1 MSANP
6 ALVKLGEVPMDTKDT
21 KDTNSLTLEQELR
34 LRATSD
40 TIDKM
45 TLEQARD
52 TLKDMV
58 RQAMIKDN
66 LFAAII
72 KKNWGLELAA
82 PPNH

>member
-1 MSANP
+1 VSAIP
-6 ALVKLGEVPMDTKDT
+6 ALVKLGEVPMDT

-45 TLEQARD
+45 SLEQARHM
-52 TLKDMV
+52 LKDMM
-58 RQAMIKDN
+58 RQAMIRDN
-66 LFAAII
+66 LYKAII
-72 KKNWGLELAA
+72 KKDWGLELTT

>member
-1 MSANP
+1 MSAIP

-21 KDTNSLTLEQELR
+21 SSLTLEQELR

-45 TLEQARD
+45 TLEQARHM
-52 TLKDMV
+52 LKDMM
-58 RQAMIKDN
+58 RQAMIRDN
-66 LFAAII
+66 LYKAII
-72 KKNWGLELAA
+72 KKDWGLELTT

>member
-1 MSANP
+1 M
-6 ALVKLGEVPMDTKDT
+6 DT

-52 TLKDMV
+52 MLKDV
-58 RQAMIKDN
+58 LKQAMIRDN
-66 LFAAII
+66 LYAAII
-72 KKNWGLELAA
+72 KKNWGLEPTT

>member
-1 MSANP
+1 
-6 ALVKLGEVPMDTKDT
+6 MDTG
-21 KDTNSLTLEQELR
+21 SLRLEQQLQ
-34 LRATSD
+34 LRAMSD
-40 TIDKM
+40 VIDKM

-58 RQAMIKDN
+58 KQAMIRDN

-72 KKNWGLELAA
+72 KKNWGLESTT

>member
-1 MSANP
+1 VSAIP
-6 ALVKLGEVPMDTKDT
+6 ALVKLGEESMDT

-45 TLEQARD
+45 SLEQARHM
-52 TLKDMV
+52 LKDV
-58 RQAMIKDN
+58 VKQAMLRDN
-66 LFAAII
+66 LYAAII
-72 KKNWGLELAA
+72 KKNWGLEPTT

>member
-1 MSANP
+1 VSAIP
-6 ALVKLGEVPMDTKDT
+6 ALVKLGEVPMDT

-45 TLEQARD
+45 SLEQARHM
-52 TLKDMV
+52 LKDV
-58 RQAMIKDN
+58 VKQAMLRDN
-66 LFAAII
+66 LYAAII
-72 KKNWGLELAA
+72 KKNWGLEPTT

>member
-1 MSANP
+1 
-6 ALVKLGEVPMDTKDT
+6 MDKD
-21 KDTNSLTLEQELR
+21 SLTLEQELR

-52 TLKDMV
+52 MLKDV
-58 RQAMIKDN
+58 LKQAMIREN
-66 LFAAII
+66 LYAAII
-72 KKNWGLELAA
+72 KKNWGLESTT

>member
-1 MSANP
+1 MSAIP
-6 ALVKLGEVPMDTKDT
+6 ALVKLGEVPMDT

-45 TLEQARD
+45 SLEQARHM
-52 TLKDMV
+52 LKDV
-58 RQAMIKDN
+58 VKQAMLRDN
-66 LFAAII
+66 LYAAII
-72 KKNWGLELAA
+72 KKNWGLEPTT

>member
-1 MSANP
+1 M
-6 ALVKLGEVPMDTKDT
+6 
-21 KDTNSLTLEQELR
+21 DTNSLTLEQELR

-52 TLKDMV
+52 MLKDV
-58 RQAMIKDN
+58 LKQAMIRDN
-66 LFAAII
+66 LYAAII
-72 KKNWGLELAA
+72 KKNWGLEPTT

>member
-1 MSANP
+1 M
-6 ALVKLGEVPMDTKDT
+6 DT

-45 TLEQARD
+45 SLEQARHM
-52 TLKDMV
+52 LKDMM
-58 RQAMIKDN
+58 RQAMIRDN
-66 LFAAII
+66 LYRAII
-72 KKNWGLELAA
+72 KKNWGLESMT

>member
-1 MSANP
+1 M
-6 ALVKLGEVPMDTKDT
+6 DT

-45 TLEQARD
+45 TLEQARHM
-52 TLKDMV
+52 LKDMM
-58 RQAMIKDN
+58 RQAMIRDN
-66 LFAAII
+66 LYKAII
-72 KKNWGLELAA
+72 KKDWGLELTT

>member
-1 MSANP
+1 M
-6 ALVKLGEVPMDTKDT
+6 DT

-45 TLEQARD
+45 TLEQARHM
-52 TLKDMV
+52 LKDVM
-58 RQAMIKDN
+58 RQAMIRDN
-66 LFAAII
+66 LYKAII
-72 KKNWGLELAA
+72 KKDWGLEPTT

>member
-1 MSANP
+1 MSAIP
-6 ALVKLGEVPMDTKDT
+6 ALVKLGEVPMDT

-45 TLEQARD
+45 SLEQARHM
-52 TLKDMV
+52 LKDMM
-58 RQAMIKDN
+58 RQAMIRDN
-66 LFAAII
+66 LYKAII
-72 KKNWGLELAA
+72 KKNWGLESMT

>member
-1 MSANP
+1 MSAIP
-6 ALVKLGEVPMDTKDT
+6 ALVKLGEVPMDT

-45 TLEQARD
+45 SLEQARHM
-52 TLKDMV
+52 LKDMM
-58 RQAMIKDN
+58 RQAMIRDN
-66 LFAAII
+66 LYKAII
-72 KKNWGLELAA
+72 KKNWGLESMP

>member
-1 MSANP
+1 MSAIP
-6 ALVKLGEVPMDTKDT
+6 ALVKLGEVQMDTD
-21 KDTNSLTLEQELR
+21 SLRLEQQLQLR
-34 LRATSD
+34 TMSD
-40 TIDKM
+40 AIDKM

-58 RQAMIKDN
+58 KQAMIRDN

-72 KKNWGLELAA
+72 KKNWGLEPTT

>member
-1 MSANP
+1 
-6 ALVKLGEVPMDTKDT
+6 MDTKDT

>member
-1 MSANP
+1 M
-6 ALVKLGEVPMDTKDT
+6 DT

-45 TLEQARD
+45 TLEQARHM
-52 TLKDMV
+52 LKDMM
-58 RQAMIKDN
+58 RQAMIRDN
-66 LFAAII
+66 LYKAII
-72 KKNWGLELAA
+72 KKNWGLESMT

>member
-6 ALVKLGEVPMDTKDT
+6 ALVKLGEVPMDT

-45 TLEQARD
+45 TLEQARHM
-52 TLKDMV
+52 LKDMM
-58 RQAMIKDN
+58 RQAMIRDN
-66 LFAAII
+66 LYKAII
-72 KKNWGLELAA
+72 KKDWGLELTT

>member
-1 MSANP
+1 
-6 ALVKLGEVPMDTKDT
+6 MDTD
-21 KDTNSLTLEQELR
+21 SLRLEQQLQ
-34 LRATSD
+34 LRAMSD
-40 TIDKM
+40 VIDKM

-58 RQAMIKDN
+58 KQAMIKDN

-72 KKNWGLELAA
+72 KKNWGLESTT

>member
-1 MSANP
+1 M
-6 ALVKLGEVPMDTKDT
+6 DT

-45 TLEQARD
+45 SLEQARHM
-52 TLKDMV
+52 LKDV
-58 RQAMIKDN
+58 VKQAMLRDN
-66 LFAAII
+66 LYAAII
-72 KKNWGLELAA
+72 KKNWGLEPTT

>member
-1 MSANP
+1 
-6 ALVKLGEVPMDTKDT
+6 MDTD
-21 KDTNSLTLEQELR
+21 SLRLEQQLQ
-34 LRATSD
+34 LRAMSD
-40 TIDKM
+40 VIDKM

-58 RQAMIKDN
+58 KQAMIRDN

-72 KKNWGLELAA
+72 KKNWGLESTT

>member
-6 ALVKLGEVPMDTKDT
+6 ALVKLGEVPMDT

>member
-1 MSANP
+1 VSAIP
-6 ALVKLGEVPMDTKDT
+6 ALVKLGEVPMDT

-45 TLEQARD
+45 SLEQARHM
-52 TLKDMV
+52 LKDMM
-58 RQAMIKDN
+58 RQAMIRDN
-66 LFAAII
+66 LYKAII
-72 KKNWGLELAA
+72 KKNWGLESMT

>member
-1 MSANP
+1 MSAIP
-6 ALVKLGEVPMDTKDT
+6 ALVKLGEVPMDT

-45 TLEQARD
+45 TLEQARHM
-52 TLKDMV
+52 LKDMM
-58 RQAMIKDN
+58 RQAMIRDN
-66 LFAAII
+66 LYKAII
-72 KKNWGLELAA
+72 KKNWGLESMT